1 MSDSEEGGSPA
12 AEERKRESKLLART
26 RKAGKQAV
34 VFDEDEDEGGGHV
47 TTSIQASAS
56 LAKTWSPGSGAGPSL
71 RNYAGVL
78 DDAPASSG
86 HLLQSLSRG
95 GASDA
100 LRDSQEEK
108 FAAKLRAER
117 IAKRAAKLR
126 EIEERDG
133 APAQKGG
140 FGGTFGGDH
149 HDAPGDSENVTAPGA
164 EPKNAGKTTLSKLDH
179 RAVFGN
185 RRSAVDG
192 LLDLGVGAQRK
203 KAAGAQDGLDLDV
216 GSLKRGGLVHSPRAH
231 KGNRAS
237 KRAVEERRKEAYFA
251 ERDASSQSH
260 RPAEVDDDEL
270 AHPQARQRVQDAKQ
284 EDAASN
290 TPADGND
297 EDEMGE
303 DEMGEMEDEDDGPL
317 GAMLKEMAS
326 KLGNYSNTRELARE
340 LKVLKAAL
348 AGEEEEDGS
357 GGGDAPSRASHGLGA
372 KEGPH
377 RTSVGKA
384 PAAEFAGGMGK
395 GRARAI
401 LPAGARAPQAIVRDD
416 ISSSDDSSDERPR
429 DPRGKAGRQPHIYLA
444 QGLREAAGVG
454 GGRATLPRDNQEKR
468 ERRCGSDEEQDMRPV
483 TPPSGSEPSDGT
495 IDHER
500 APKFAGSK
508 KWSPQ
513 RGAGE
518 LQSKAASVADD
529 DADNGGGLS
538 DMMAAKRAE
547 RQQKLERLPKSN
559 FHHRGIET
567 FTDTAALE
575 HRERMRKLEQE
586 EAIRERGVADM
597 QSETTSVVGEEDSP
611 PSSRPS
617 TSDGRF
623 LGHRG
628 KSGGGR
634 GGRFT
639 QTYSLKHPFPGANG
653 GEDDDFRRKTPH
665 VMGGVVFCGECGE
678 PNKSG
683 ALYCSCGEPLAGDDD
698 YSSPSK
704 PREPTSDN
712 EGTTMAVTGGGIRGG
727 ESPLQQGSQRVSVG
741 AVPDSHQ
748 RDGSQDAG
756 GGGGKPSIQ
765 RHRGAPKVPMDG
777 GTRGLRD
784 RQRPL
789 ADEANAR
796 EEGLSGEGEP
806 RGVSLKCCAR
816 LLSSIENV
824 SFCSRD
830 LFSWRDLT

>member
-1 MSDSEEGGSPA
+1 MSDGEEGGSPA
-12 AEERKRESKLLART
+12 AEERKLESKLLART

-34 VFDEDEDEGGGHV
+34 VFDEDDDEGGGHV

-56 LAKTWSPGSGAGPSL
+56 LAKTWSPGSGAGPSV
-71 RNYAGVL
+71 RNYAGVM
-78 DDAPASSG
+78 DDAPASLG
-86 HLLQSLSRG
+86 HPLQSLSPG

-100 LRDSQEEK
+100 LRDLQEEK
-108 FAAKLRAER
+108 SAAKLRAER

-133 APAQKGG
+133 APAQKG
-140 FGGTFGGDH
+140 FGRTFGGDH
-149 HDAPGDSENVTAPGA
+149 NDATGDGENITAPGA
-164 EPKNAGKTTLSKLDH
+164 EPKNAGKMTLSKLDH

-185 RRSAVDG
+185 RSSAVDG

-216 GSLKRGGLVHSPRAH
+216 GSMKRGGLVHSPRAQ
-231 KGNRAS
+231 KGNRAT
-237 KRAVEERRKEAYFA
+237 KRAAEDLLRREDRRKETYFA

-270 AHPQARQRVQDAKQ
+270 AHPPAQQRVQDAKK

-303 DEMGEMEDEDDGPL
+303 DEMGKMEDEDDGPL
-317 GAMLKEMAS
+317 GAMLKDMAS
-326 KLGNYSNTRELARE
+326 KLGNYSDPRELARE

-357 GGGDAPSRASHGLGA
+357 GGGEPSRASRGLSA

-384 PAAEFAGGMGK
+384 PAAEFAESMGK
-395 GRARAI
+395 GRARAS
-401 LPAGARAPQAIVRDD
+401 LHAGARAPQAIVRDD
-416 ISSSDDSSDERPR
+416 ISSSDDSADERPCG
-429 DPRGKAGRQPHIYLA
+429 PRGKAGRQPHIYLA
-444 QGLREAAGVG
+444 QGLREAAAVG

-468 ERRCGSDEEQDMRPV
+468 ERGSGSDEEQDMRPV
-483 TPPSGSEPSDGT
+483 TPSGGEASDGT

-500 APKFAGSK
+500 APKFVGSK
-508 KWSPQ
+508 TWSPKG
-513 RGAGE
+513 GAGE
-518 LQSKAASVADD
+518 LHSKAAGVADE

-538 DMMAAKRAE
+538 DMMAAKRVE
-547 RQQKLERLPKSN
+547 RQQKLERLPKSK

-586 EAIRERGVADM
+586 EAIRQRGVADM

-639 QTYSLKHPFPGANG
+639 QTYSLKHPLPGANG

-704 PREPTSDN
+704 QREPTSDI
-712 EGTTMAVTGGGIRGG
+712 EGTTWAGTGGGIRGG
-727 ESPLQQGSQRVSVG
+727 EGPLQQGSQRVSVG
-741 AVPDSHQ
+741 GVPDAHQ
-748 RDGSQDAG
+748 LDGAQDAG

-765 RHRGAPKVPMDG
+765 RHRGAPKVPIDG
-777 GTRGLRD
+777 GTRGLGD

-806 RGVSLKCCAR
+806 RGVSL
-816 LLSSIENV
+816 
-824 SFCSRD
+824 
-830 LFSWRDLT
+830 